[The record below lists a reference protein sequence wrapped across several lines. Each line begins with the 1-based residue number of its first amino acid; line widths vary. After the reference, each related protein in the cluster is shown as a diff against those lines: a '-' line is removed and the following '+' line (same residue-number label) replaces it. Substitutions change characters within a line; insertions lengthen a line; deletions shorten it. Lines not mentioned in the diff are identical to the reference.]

1 MEISDRILALSIYL
15 LDLGIRYSN
24 LEVTSDDDPKPQNEL
39 NDLSFTEWFTSN
51 SLLTNLSVSIENV
64 KLNERASFEGA
75 VEEME
80 IDEQYD
86 GSDEYMSSDDEGQPY
101 QVHSPPAS
109 ETGEGRSLEAAPPRP
124 QLPSINVPLAL
135 PSTSPTTNFVTSN
148 SMAMVPAIERQIV
161 PVEQVSPNNQTQI
174 LPPPPQPRP
183 IQMGESN
190 ETHGIVVPSINRRG
204 SRRLRGSRLSD
215 QRTLLSDQR
224 TLSSDQRA
232 LLLSQMRFGRYYRT
246 EKQSSADSLSDSQ
259 LVVKELIKALP
270 PSLSMMTVNESIL
283 SLLLRL
289 HSKMACKPDSYKPC
303 KGRIDETR
311 IGDGQFFIQQLLDR
325 FVMLNTK
332 GEQLINDL
340 RKVIWPKEAS
350 EERKLANE
358 EAEKEERKKR
368 AKERQDKLMA
378 EFASKQKAFL
388 KNMEAEAEAESNLTN
403 SQSTINHDS
412 IFQYKEY
419 QCVICN
425 QTSPSTNEKLFG
437 QVVLLQSTS
446 VLGHAY
452 LGHTYTHTLPH
463 CDEEVQLLN
472 STLTLA
478 RFMEQRIDEF
488 DQNFDQSSWLNSLNI
503 GWTGGVHVQSC
514 GHYLHIDCQKSYIQS
529 LRGGQQNRFGTD
541 QGEYLCPLCRQLA
554 NSVLPLNPKMN
565 EIGALVKSRPNDI
578 KAVSEELFSLL
589 SNNSHQDSEYLR
601 LLASLIEDLTKATG
615 PQYRSIKTPLTE
627 HSLFL
632 FLSSILRTNL
642 EVDLLIKR
650 SKSIPCGAKKAC
662 FCMYQLN

>member
-24 LEVTSDDDPKPQNEL
+24 LEVTSNDDPKSQNEF
-39 NDLSFTEWFTSN
+39 NDLSFTEWFTSS
-51 SLLTNLSVSIENV
+51 SLLTNFSVSIENV

-135 PSTSPTTNFVTSN
+135 PSTSPTTTFVTSN
-148 SMAMVPAIERQIV
+148 SMAIVPAIERQIV
-161 PVEQVSPNNQTQI
+161 PVEQVSPNNQTQM
-174 LPPPPQPRP
+174 LPPPSQPRP
-183 IQMGESN
+183 IQMAEPNS
-190 ETHGIVVPSINRRG
+190 THGIVVPSIHRRG
-204 SRRLRGSRLSD
+204 SRRLRGSRPCD
-215 QRTLLSDQR
+215 QRTLL
-224 TLSSDQRA
+224 
-232 LLLSQMRFGRYYRT
+232 LSQRRFGRYYQT
-246 EKQSSADSLSDSQ
+246 EKQSSADSISDTQSQ

-289 HSKMACKPDSYKPC
+289 HSKMASKPDSYKPC
-303 KGRIDETR
+303 KGRIDESR
-311 IGDGQFFIQQLLDR
+311 IGDGLFFIEQLLDR
-325 FVMLNTK
+325 FVMLNQK

-368 AKERQDKLMA
+368 AKERQEKLMA

-388 KNMEAEAEAESNLTN
+388 KNMEAEAAAASASEEPTSTN
-403 SQSTINHDS
+403 DSS
-412 IFQYKEY
+412 IFQLKEY

-425 QTSPSTNEKLFG
+425 QTGPSTNEKLFG

-452 LGHTYTHTLPH
+452 IGDFSQHKLPIS
-463 CDEEVQLLN
+463 DEEVQSLN
-472 STLTLA
+472 QTLTLA
-478 RFMEQRIDEF
+478 KFMEQRIDEF

-541 QGEYLCPLCRQLA
+541 QAEYLCPLCRQLA